1 MKLLQKIAKI
11 TAYSLGIVICLVLLA
26 ILIASWKY
34 KSIVN
39 ATPKNQIEN
48 LRPGELGKYV
58 NTFIGTGGFPSWVCG
73 FNFPG
78 ATVPFGMVRL
88 SPETMSI
95 YNNSKGISTSGYYY
109 GDNKLLGFSH
119 TRLAGT
125 GATDGGHFLFTPTT
139 TPSDKIDF
147 NLDYAQLFSH
157 EDETSF
163 PGYYRVF
170 LKKEDIVSELT
181 ATERSGLHRYSFP
194 KDGNK
199 SLLVHITN
207 TTGNHRAE
215 DGAIKIL
222 LKKNELEGSVKTF
235 GSFAGRFGGI
245 KVYFVAK
252 FDQPFTEYGIWDGK
266 EFITDITSKES
277 DSLKLYL
284 KFKQEKI
291 TVKVGISHV
300 SIENARLN
308 LDKEVGHFN
317 FEDILQIAKDKWEGK
332 LALIKIEGGSTEE
345 KKVFYSALYR
355 SFQMPTTFNDVNGQ
369 YIGFD
374 KKVHLANDF
383 TYYTDL
389 SLWDTF
395 RTVHPLF
402 NLIAKNEQRDMLV
415 SLVEM
420 AKQGGSLPRWP
431 SGYGYSNSMLGSP
444 ADMVIAESYL
454 KGIRDFDVDLAF
466 EKMKQ
471 VALQPIP
478 KDSSASGREEINEY
492 VTYGYCPTEFG
503 DEAVSK
509 TLEYAWADHSI
520 SLLAQELQ
528 HPEDQ
533 QLFEKHSKFYKNVW
547 NPETQYFQPRY
558 KDGKFVEK
566 FKPLQLTYTDWDDK
580 YTKDYTEGSALQWRW
595 AVPFDT
601 DGLVSLFKDKD
612 YFINELNNFFA
623 KADPKKATWSPG
635 SYYWHGNE
643 PDIHAAYLFNAVG
656 RPDLTQKWVRWIL
669 DNKYDNTY
677 VGIDGNDDAGTLS
690 AWYIFSSLGF
700 YPIAGTDIYQ
710 LGAPLF
716 ESAVLKMGENLLTI
730 GTENY
735 NPKHIYVK
743 QVLLNNIPLER
754 TWINHKEIANGGNLT
769 FIMAEQPQYSINE
782 QSSK

>member
-147 NLDYAQLFSH
+147 NLDYAHLFSH

-374 KKVHLANDF
+374 KKVHLANNF

-566 FKPLQLTYTDWDDK
+566 FKPLQLTYTDWDDE

>member
-1 MKLLQKIAKI
+1 MKLLKKIVKI

-26 ILIASWKY
+26 IFIASWKY

-95 YNNSKGISTSGYYY
+95 YNNTKGISTSGYYY

-147 NLDYAQLFSH
+147 NLDYAHLFSH

-207 TTGNHRAE
+207 TTGNHRAQ

-566 FKPLQLTYTDWDDK
+566 FKPLQLTYTDWDDE

-612 YFINELNNFFA
+612 YFISELNDFFA
-623 KADPKKATWSPG
+623 KANPKKATWSPG

-690 AWYIFSSLGF
+690 AWYIFCSLGF

-730 GTENY
+730 NTENY
-735 NPKHIYVK
+735 DPKHMYVK
-743 QVLLNNIPLER
+743 QVLLNNIPVER

>member
-566 FKPLQLTYTDWDDK
+566 FKPLQLTYTDWDDE

-612 YFINELNNFFA
+612 YFISELNDFFA
-623 KADPKKATWSPG
+623 KANPKKATWSPG

-730 GTENY
+730 NTENY
-735 NPKHIYVK
+735 DPKHMYVK
-743 QVLLNNIPLER
+743 QVLLNNIPVER

>member
-1 MKLLQKIAKI
+1 MKLLKKIAKI

-26 ILIASWKY
+26 IFSASWKY

-39 ATPKNQIEN
+39 AIPKNQIEN

-95 YNNSKGISTSGYYY
+95 YNNTKGISTSGYYY

-147 NLDYAQLFSH
+147 NLDYAHHFSH

-170 LKKEDIVSELT
+170 LKKEDIVSELA

-194 KDGNK
+194 KNGNK

-207 TTGNHRAE
+207 TTGNHRAQN
-215 DGAIKIL
+215 GAIKIL
-222 LKKNELEGSVKTF
+222 PKKNELEGSVKTF

-266 EFITDITSKES
+266 KFITDITSKES

-284 KFKQEKI
+284 KFTQEKI
-291 TVKVGISHV
+291 SVKVGISHV

-308 LDKEVGHFN
+308 LDKEVGHRN
-317 FEDILQIAKDKWEGK
+317 FEDILQIAKDKWESK

-374 KKVHLANDF
+374 KKVHVANDF

-402 NLIAKNEQRDMLV
+402 NLIAKNEQRDILV

-478 KDSSASGREEINEY
+478 KDSSATGREEINEY

-520 SLLAQELQ
+520 SLLAKELQ
-528 HPEDQ
+528 HHEDQ

-558 KDGKFVEK
+558 KDGKFVKK
-566 FKPLQLTYTDWDDK
+566 FKPLQLTYTDWDDE

-623 KADPKKATWSPG
+623 QADPKKATWSPG

-656 RPDLTQKWVRWIL
+656 RPDLTQKWVRWIV

-710 LGAPLF
+710 LGAPIF
-716 ESAVLKMGENLLTI
+716 KSAVLKMGENILTI

-735 NPKHIYVK
+735 DPKHIYVK